1 MNYPTF
7 TGRDALLATIEA
19 ACAAPTL
26 LETTHQLRDG
36 LCKLIRDKTV
46 FLPECVF
53 EPVEGHYARRE
64 LYACPERGTS
74 VVAMTWAPGQGT
86 PIHDH
91 CGLWCVEGVWQGQLE
106 IVRYELEERDGER
119 CRVSQHETLLAGRGT
134 AGSLLPPHEYHTIR
148 NPDPNAIAI
157 SLHIYQKAML
167 NCATFEPIEGDWYQ
181 RCKKTMCLDAVECQ
195 ETEAA
200 TKAQSAR

>member
-1 MNYPTF
+1 MTFMNF
-7 TGRDALLATIEA
+7 TGRDALLAVIDEA
-19 ACAAPTL
+19 CRQPDGETL
-26 LETTHQLRDG
+26 TRSLRDG
-36 LCKLIRDKTV
+36 LCRLIKDRTV
-46 FLPECVF
+46 FLPDCVF

-106 IVRYELEERDGER
+106 ITRYELEEAQEDR
-119 CRVSQHETLLAGRGT
+119 CRFSRHETLLAGTGT

-148 NPDPNAIAI
+148 NPSADQIAI
-157 SLHIYQKAML
+157 SLHVYQKAMGQ
-167 NCATFEPIEGDWYQ
+167 CATFEPEGDDWYRRGQ
-181 RCKKTMCLDAVECQ
+181 RQLCLDKVDCE
-195 ETEAA
+195 
-200 TKAQSAR
+200 

>member
-1 MNYPTF
+1 MDYPEF
-7 TGRDALLATIEA
+7 RGRDALLAVIDA
-19 ACAAPTL
+19 AYAEPDGERL
-26 LETTHQLRDG
+26 THSLRDG
-36 LCKLIRDKTV
+36 LCRLIRDKAV

-74 VVAMTWAPGQGT
+74 IVAMTWAPGQGT

-106 IVRYELEERDGER
+106 ITRYELEEEDGER
-119 CRVSQHETLLAGRGT
+119 SRFSMHETLMAGAGS

-148 NPDPNAIAI
+148 NPQPDRITI
-157 SLHIYQKAML
+157 SLHVYQKAMGT
-167 NCATFEPIEGDWYQ
+167 CATYTPIEGDWYL
-181 RCKKTMCLDAVECQ
+181 RGKKDLCLDKVECDP
-195 ETEAA
+195 
-200 TKAQSAR
+200 R

>member
-1 MNYPTF
+1 MTYPAF
-7 TGRDALLATIEA
+7 TGRDALLAVIEQ
-19 ACAAPTL
+19 ACSQPNGESLTRS
-26 LETTHQLRDG
+26 LRDG
-36 LCKLIRDKTV
+36 LCRLIKERTV
-46 FLPECVF
+46 FLPDCVF

-106 IVRYELEERDGER
+106 ITRYELEEEAEDR
-119 CRVSQHETLLAGRGT
+119 CRFSRHETLLAGTGT

-148 NPDPNAIAI
+148 NPSADQIAI
-157 SLHIYQKAML
+157 SLHVYQKAMGQ
-167 NCATFEPIEGDWYQ
+167 CATFEPEEGDWYRRGQ
-181 RCKKTMCLDAVECQ
+181 RRLCLDEVRCD
-195 ETEAA
+195 
-200 TKAQSAR
+200 